1 MKTIIA
7 TLLASAAGAS
17 IAAAPLDKD
26 PQAATR
32 NCSGMSGHEKTVC
45 AAEAR
50 ADRAH
55 AQADAL
61 AARKAS
67 QKSQQKAFIAA
78 ENADYALAQA
88 RCAGQS
94 ASARTQ
100 CLHDARVEHATAL
113 ADLRSGKMPD
123 VSTRVGSSTTAATG
137 AGATGTPQDN
147 SKEAAAMRECRDAAG
162 APKTGCLIDNGTS
175 PSGTALRNKMATA
188 ADRTED
194 AAATAADRTKDAAA
208 TAAEKTR
215 EAAHEVAQRT
225 EAATDR
231 AAVKADHMAD
241 RAAQKTENATA
252 TAAENTR
259 EVAADVKDKSK
270 EVASR
275 TGDVVE
281 DSVITTRVKA
291 DIFKEPNLKSL
302 GIHVETEKGV
312 VMLSGF
318 VNSKNEAQRAV
329 DVARGVKGVSEVKSA
344 LKVK

>member
-32 NCSGMSGHEKTVC
+32 DCSGMRGHDKTVC

-61 AARKAS
+61 AARNAAP
-67 QKSQQKAFIAA
+67 KSRQKAYIAA

-88 RCAGQS
+88 RCADRG
-94 ASARTQ
+94 ASDKTQ
-100 CLHDARVEHATAL
+100 CLHDARVEHATTL
-113 ADLRSGKMPD
+113 ADLRSGRMPD

-137 AGATGTPQDN
+137 AGGAAQDN
-147 SKEAAAMRECRDAAG
+147 SKDAAALRECRDAAG

-175 PSGTALRNKMATA
+175 PSGTAMRNKMANA
-188 ADRTED
+188 AERTQD

-215 EAAHEVAQRT
+215 EAAHDVAQRT
-225 EAATDR
+225 EAATER
-231 AAVKADHMAD
+231 AADKADHMAD
-241 RAAQKTENATA
+241 RAAQKTENATS
-252 TAAENTR
+252 TAAQNTR
-259 EVAADVKDKSK
+259 EVAADVKDKSQ

-281 DSVITTRVKA
+281 DSVITTRVKT

-318 VNSKNEAQRAV
+318 VNSKQEAQRAV